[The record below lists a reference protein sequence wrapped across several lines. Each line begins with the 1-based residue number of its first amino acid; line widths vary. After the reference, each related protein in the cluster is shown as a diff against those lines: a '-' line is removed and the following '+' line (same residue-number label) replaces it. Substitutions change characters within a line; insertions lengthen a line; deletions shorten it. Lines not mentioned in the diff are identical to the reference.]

1 MIAAHARWR
10 KLFFLQSFFLAEL
23 FSCRAVTITRSRNK
37 GETMSRWKKLFRAGD
52 AESLPAADVTQFEPL
67 ARRRLSKMAYDYVRS
82 GGGDEISMRENR
94 AGFERLQLDPSV
106 LVDVSELDTRVNIF
120 GSVLESPI
128 LLAPVAYHRLYHA
141 EGEIGTARGA
151 NAAGAGMVISTFT
164 TTAIDEIARNTQ
176 QPIWFQLY
184 VQRDREFTK
193 DMVQRAVASG
203 CKAVCLTVDTPV
215 LGNRYGQLSFGLP
228 KGMEC
233 LHLRGLELKSVVFR
247 QGPPG
252 QKGNEIQG
260 HKTQR
265 GGIYDVLFD
274 PSFNWRDLEW
284 LRSVAGV
291 PVLLKGVLSAEDG
304 RRAVERGADG
314 VIVSN
319 HGGRNLDTV
328 PATIDAL
335 PRVVDAVAGRIPVML
350 DSGIRRGTDVLM
362 ALALGAKAVFI
373 GRPYVYGLAAGG
385 ARGVERVISIL
396 RDELERAMALTG
408 RRSIAEIDASV
419 LRREQGAAGRALRTP
434 AAGV

>member
-1 MIAAHARWR
+1 M
-10 KLFFLQSFFLAEL
+10 
-23 FSCRAVTITRSRNK
+23 
-37 GETMSRWKKLFRAGD
+37 GRWKKLFRSSNT
-52 AESLPAADVTQFEPL
+52 ESLPTADVTRFEPL
-67 ARRRLSKMAYDYVRS
+67 ARKRLSKMAYDYVRS
-82 GGGDEISMRENR
+82 GGADEISMRENR
-94 AGFERLQLDPSV
+94 AGFGRLQLSPSV
-106 LVDVSELDTRVNIF
+106 LVDVSEIDTRVNLF
-120 GSVLESPI
+120 GGEFESPI

-151 NAAGAGMVISTFT
+151 SAAGAGFVVSTFT

-176 QPIWFQLY
+176 RPIWFQLY
-184 VQRDREFTK
+184 VQRDRAFTK

-228 KGMEC
+228 KELEC
-233 LHLRGLELKSVVFR
+233 VHLRGLPLNS
-247 QGPPG
+247 PG
-252 QKGNEIQG
+252 ATQG

-265 GGIYDVLFD
+265 ASIYDTLFD
-274 PSFNWRDLEW
+274 PSFNWNDLEW

-335 PRVVDAVAGRIPVML
+335 PRVVEAVAGRIPVML

-373 GRPYVYGLAAGG
+373 GRPYIYGLALGG
-385 ARGVERVISIL
+385 AKGVERVINIL
-396 RDELERAMALTG
+396 RDEFERAMALTG
-408 RRSIAEIDASV
+408 RRSIAEIDSSV
-419 LRREQGAAGRALRTP
+419 LWRDQVPAEKKTLRSP
-434 AAGV
+434 AAGA

>member
-1 MIAAHARWR
+1 MADTARNDH
-10 KLFFLQSFFLAEL
+10 LTAEK
-23 FSCRAVTITRSRNK
+23 TGRSSYMRSVNK
-37 GETMSRWKKLFRAGD
+37 TD
-52 AESLPAADVTQFEPL
+52 ESAKQEQHREINLPTADVTQFEPL
-67 ARRRLSKMAYDYVRS
+67 ARKRLSKMAYDYVRS
-82 GGGDEISMRENR
+82 GGADEISMRENR
-94 AGFERLQLDPSV
+94 AGFERLRLSPSV
-106 LVDVSELDTRVNIF
+106 LVDVSEINTRVNLF
-120 GSVLESPI
+120 GGEFESPI

-151 NAAGAGMVISTFT
+151 SAAGAGFVVSTFT
-164 TTAIDEIARNTQ
+164 TTAIDDIARNTQ
-176 QPIWFQLY
+176 RPIWFQLY
-184 VQRDREFTK
+184 VQRDRGFTK

-228 KGMEC
+228 KELEC
-233 LHLRGLELKSVVFR
+233 VHLRGLTLS
-247 QGPPG
+247 GPG
-252 QKGNEIQG
+252 VSQATQG

-265 GGIYDVLFD
+265 SSIYDTLFD
-274 PSFNWRDLEW
+274 PSFNWNDLEW

-291 PVLLKGVLSAEDG
+291 PVILKGVLSAEDG
-304 RRAVERGADG
+304 RLAVSCGADG

-335 PRVVDAVAGRIPVML
+335 PRVVEAVAGRIPVML
-350 DSGIRRGTDVLM
+350 DSGIRRGTDVLA

-373 GRPYVYGLAAGG
+373 GRPYIYGLALGG

-408 RRSIAEIDASV
+408 RRSIEEIDATV
-419 LRREQGAAGRALRTP
+419 LWRNDNNVLHQPVRHAPVGG
-434 AAGV
+434 